1 MRRVEGGGVAD
12 LTWCFLLFRAFLYA
26 RFTSERGSWVDLGIG
41 SRAGAAAGV
50 RVLYRLLA
58 RDGGRVVTRES
69 KSVRRRLAAG
79 ANSQSKRSWHV
90 PGDRKLPRPTKPCT
104 RPPRSRRAHIVAVG
118 PFAAPFIAH
127 RFAEIS
133 PSPCQLC
140 ILTTHRA
147 RRLAKTAIGVQ
158 SAQARC
164 GRLF

>member
-12 LTWCFLLFRAFLYA
+12 LTWCSLLFRAFLYA

-50 RVLYRLLA
+50 RVLSSSCA
-58 RDGGRVVTRES
+58 RWGARRDLVKVRACVAVSPQAPTHSRKGRGTCPATES
-69 KSVRRRLAAG
+69 YPARRNPA
-79 ANSQSKRSWHV
+79 
-90 PGDRKLPRPTKPCT
+90 

-147 RRLAKTAIGVQ
+147 RHLAKTAIGVQ